1 LPAGTY
7 YVTARS
13 GAAEAHDRIAL
24 GSGATVKHVASLNLV
39 SITVHVAQGET
50 GAGGNDTQHPI
61 VIRILSEDGKSREFA
76 RAHGATGTFQLPPAR
91 YRVEAEVMGL
101 NVKSLGV
108 IDLASGRGG
117 NVQLKFEQGEVS
129 VDAGG
134 AGRRWRITDS
144 NGRTVMHSGRSAA
157 GVVRLAPGHY
167 MLLSD
172 SADARTEQAFDLKS
186 GERRQLT
193 VGRP

>member
-1 LPAGTY
+1 MA
-7 YVTARS
+7 ARS
-13 GAAEAHDRIAL
+13 GAAESHDRVAL

-39 SITVHVAQGET
+39 SITVNV
-50 GAGGNDTQHPI
+50 TQADAATANNGTRHPI

-76 RAHGATGTFQLPPAR
+76 RAHGATGTFRLPPAR

-108 IDLASGRGG
+108 IDLTNGRGG
-117 NVQLKFEQGEVS
+117 NVQLKFEEGEVS
-129 VDAGG
+129 VDAGGG
-134 AGRRWRITDS
+134 AGRRWRITDN
-144 NGRTVMHSGRSAA
+144 NGRTVMHSGRSAGA
-157 GVVRLAPGHY
+157 VRLAPGRY
-167 MLLSD
+167 VLLSD

-186 GERRQLT
+186 GERRQIS